1 MAGKP
6 AARVTD
12 PTACPKTGHGTNP
25 IASGSPDTLFDGLP
39 AARLND
45 PSACGGKIVSGVSST
60 VFINGL
66 NAATVG
72 SVGDHGNTVTSGSGT
87 VIIGDTHIPAAV
99 TPVSPMQTNAP
110 FDDHFAVICQATGA
124 PLAGV
129 PYNVQLANGT
139 QLTGLTDEA
148 GKTRKIISSTAD
160 AVTLVVPEQTE
171 VVIG

>member
-25 IASGSPDTLFDGLP
+25 IVSGSPNVIFDGLA

-45 PSACGGKIVSGVSST
+45 PSECGGKIVSGVSST

-66 NAATVG
+66 NAAMVG

-110 FDDHFAVICQATGA
+110 FDEHFCVMCQTTGA
-124 PLAGV
+124 PLAGM
-129 PYNVQLANGT
+129 PYTVLLGNGT
-139 QLTGLTDEA
+139 QLTGVTDET
-148 GKTRKIISSTAD
+148 GKTRRITSSTAD
-160 AVTLVVPEQTE
+160 AVTLVIAEQTE